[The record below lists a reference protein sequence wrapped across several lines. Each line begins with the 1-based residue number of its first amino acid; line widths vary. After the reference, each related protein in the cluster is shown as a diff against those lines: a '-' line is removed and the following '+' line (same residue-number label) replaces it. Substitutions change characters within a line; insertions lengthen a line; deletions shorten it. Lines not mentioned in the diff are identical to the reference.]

1 MSNTRNEKDVN
12 GWSKDGPVK
21 LKTGCFDVET
31 EIGLVHVD
39 TFDLEDADRINRQ
52 RKSSTNPHAKP

>member
-1 MSNTRNEKDVN
+1 MNDTQDKDN
-12 GWSKDGPVK
+12 GDGWSADGPVK

-39 TFDLEDADRINRQ
+39 TFDLEEADRINRQ
-52 RKSSTNPHAKP
+52 RKSSADPHAKP